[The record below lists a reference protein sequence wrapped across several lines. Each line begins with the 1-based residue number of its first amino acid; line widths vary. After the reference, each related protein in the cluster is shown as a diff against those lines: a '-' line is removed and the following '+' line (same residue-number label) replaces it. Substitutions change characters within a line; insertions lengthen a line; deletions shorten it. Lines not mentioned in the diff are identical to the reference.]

1 MRSSVGTNADCL
13 LEMVIDSS
21 IIIAIMLNEPM
32 ALAYADQI
40 AETPLLE
47 MSVASFLECGIKMM
61 YVKGELGIP
70 ELELFVIRNDIK
82 LIAVDEEQSFVAVR
96 AFEKYG
102 KGRHK
107 AALNFGDCFSYAL
120 AKVRREPLL
129 YQGNDFSQ
137 TDLA

>member
-1 MRSSVGTNADCL
+1 
-13 LEMVIDSS
+13 MVVDSS
-21 IIIAIMLNEPM
+21 IIVAIMLKEPL
-32 ALAYADQI
+32 ALSYAEKL
-40 AETPLLE
+40 AEAPRLE
-47 MSVASFLECGIKMM
+47 MSVASFLECGIKMI

-70 ELELFVIRNDIK
+70 ELELFVLRHHIQ
-82 LIAVDEEQSFVAVR
+82 LIPVDEEQSFIAVR

-120 AKVRREPLL
+120 AKVRREPLF

>member
-1 MRSSVGTNADCL
+1 
-13 LEMVIDSS
+13 
-21 IIIAIMLNEPM
+21 
-32 ALAYADQI
+32 
-40 AETPLLE
+40 
-47 MSVASFLECGIKMM
+47 
-61 YVKGELGIP
+61 
-70 ELELFVIRNDIK
+70 LELFVLRHHIQ
-82 LIAVDEEQSFVAVR
+82 LIPVDEEQSFIAVR

-120 AKVRREPLL
+120 AKVRREPLF